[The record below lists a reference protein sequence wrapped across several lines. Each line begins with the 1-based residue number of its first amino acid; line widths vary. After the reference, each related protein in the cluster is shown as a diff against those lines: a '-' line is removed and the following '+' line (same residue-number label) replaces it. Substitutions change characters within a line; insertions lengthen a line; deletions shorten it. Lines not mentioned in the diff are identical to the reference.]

1 VVRHVALETVNSAI
15 QNQQLDVSSLNDVK
29 ENLMDYIRRV
39 YGSSDTAE
47 TEVDQANIQNKMTQT
62 ITYLFVTLYAEHWQS
77 FFDDF
82 LGLASHKTSNGT
94 SNRAGVFLYLRAAS
108 AVHDEIAD
116 VLVPRSPEEQQRNN
130 LLKDLIRQRD
140 VHKVALSW
148 QEILAQRRA
157 IPNDPV
163 VEMCLKVIGR
173 WASWVDISLV
183 INENLMNMLFELIA
197 RPNSGT
203 TEDGVDQVRNAAVET
218 LTEIVGKKMLPPAK
232 IELIS
237 FLKLE
242 TIINHLISSPALHEL
257 RSSANYDTD
266 LAEAVAKLVN
276 NATGDIIRALETDSV
291 DQAGRQEAQRM
302 LQVFL
307 AFALRFF
314 SDEYDEIC
322 STVIPCLT
330 DLLTYLRKEKK
341 KVAQAAD
348 YTTILEPIL
357 KAIMTKMKYDET
369 SSWGEEDE
377 QTDEAEFQDLRKR
390 LHVLQ
395 QAVAAVDESLY
406 IGEISRL
413 GYATFTALSER
424 QGQVDWRDLDL
435 VLYEM
440 YLFGDLAVKQGGLY
454 VRNQPTG
461 PAAETLIGMMTKM
474 IESGRFPYSSP
485 IAAARQGMSI

>member
-1 VVRHVALETVNSAI
+1 
-15 QNQQLDVSSLNDVK
+15 
-29 ENLMDYIRRV
+29 M
-39 YGSSDTAE
+39 SD
-47 TEVDQANIQNKMTQT
+47 
-62 ITYLFVTLYAEHWQS
+62 
-77 FFDDF
+77 
-82 LGLASHKTSNGT
+82 GT
-94 SNRAGVFLYLRAAS
+94 SNIAGIFLYLRIAS

-116 VLVPRSPEEQQRNN
+116 VLVPRTAEEQQRNN

-140 VHKVALSW
+140 VQKVALSW
-148 QEILAQRRA
+148 QEILSQRRESA
-157 IPNDPV
+157 NDPV
-163 VEMCLKVIGR
+163 IEMCLKVIGR

-197 RPNSGT
+197 RPNSGAA
-203 TEDGVDQVRNAAVET
+203 EDGVRNAAVET

-257 RSSANYDTD
+257 RSSSSYDTD

-276 NATGDIIRALETDSV
+276 NATNDIIRALETDSV
-291 DQAGRQEAQRM
+291 DQATRQEAQRM

-307 AFALRFF
+307 VFVLRFF

-330 DLLTYLRKEKK
+330 ELLTYLRKEKK
-341 KVAQAAD
+341 KAAQTAD
-348 YTTILEPIL
+348 YASILEPIL
-357 KAIMTKMKYDET
+357 KAIITKMKYDDT

-413 GYATFTALSER
+413 GYATFAALGER
-424 QGQVDWRDLDL
+424 QGQVDWRDVDL

-461 PAAETLIGMMTKM
+461 PAAETLIGLMTKM
-474 IESGRFPYSSP
+474 IESGTFSYLSHSSRTVP
-485 IAAARQGMSI
+485 PAALRGPLRGA